1 MKRIFVINKK
11 MFFPILIILFIFLII
26 NFMAILGAEG
36 IQHSFYLVRCFF
48 YLSNFLFYLVY
59 LVLTTENGSL
69 INILIF
75 SIISIILDA
84 YIIQVIIN
92 LIRVILCMFSPQVR
106 VWACRCVAFS
116 SCRLF
121 YGIVP
126 K

>member
-92 LIRVILCMFSPQVR
+92 LIRVILCMFSAKR
-106 VWACRCVAFS
+106 
-116 SCRLF
+116 RL
-121 YGIVP
+121 
-126 K
+126 KE